1 MLPQPAANSASRT
14 ASAAET
20 GTYTYNGE
28 SNSYKDGDKLTV
40 KKPADGEAAVVELSA
55 ENEKGLPTYE
65 RIEITF
71 REEYKIDKGAKVYFE
86 KPESWGD
93 EVYAYIYD
101 VDENENKVWPGK
113 EMTKEDDGKYSYTIE
128 RNWNSPLIIFNDG
141 DYTDSVQYPEGKG
154 LKVEA
159 DKTYS
164 VKED

>member
-1 MLPQPAANSASRT
+1 MDQRKFRIGDSKVLESR
-14 ASAAET
+14 ET
-20 GTYTYNGE
+20 VDGTMIRRRRE
-28 SNSYKDGDKLTV
+28 SSDGHRFT
-40 KKPADGEAAVVELSA
+40 
-55 ENEKGLPTYE
+55 TYE